1 MTIPLNNW
9 CSTCQ
14 EGCHDHSSICT
25 VCGSTLEAPPSS
37 IRNSHNTTTSTRSS
51 AATATAAADAFRF
64 VPEFLTEE
72 IRQASREFRD
82 VLLPNNNNNNININD
97 NNNNN
102 NRNGE
107 QAGDEWQ
114 QIPSELLQPDSSTV
128 RDQPTSRSYLAKLP
142 RFLLEE
148 KSSIFRRA
156 TLEISSKSNRKSNS
170 KSKSGTD
177 DDGRKKF
184 QLVPG
189 EFGPSHDLNLSECQF
204 VVANP
209 RTGKGGLSEET
220 KQEIQKGTIVY
231 MERGDGIPFVQKA
244 ILAQECG
251 AAAVVVGNSMS
262 EPWPYVMQDSKGDA
276 ETLGLS
282 IPVAMAKIEDGKTI
296 VEQCGGENRETFGN
310 FRFQQLSRDCAIC
323 CESLQISQKILQIPS
338 CGHIFHEKC
347 ALLWLTKHHT
357 CPYCRYQL
365 PTEDKDGNQVVRH
378 VGDRSLEWGR
388 FYG

>member
-1 MTIPLNNW
+1 MTIPMNNW

-25 VCGSTLEAPPSS
+25 ICGSTLESPPSS
-37 IRNSHNTTTSTRSS
+37 IRNSNNTTTSTRSS
-51 AATATAAADAFRF
+51 AATAAADAFRL

-72 IRQASREFRD
+72 IRQASREFRN
-82 VLLPNNNNNNININD
+82 VLLPNNNNNINND
-97 NNNNN
+97 S

-107 QAGDEWQ
+107 QAGEWQ
-114 QIPSELLQPDSSTV
+114 QIPTELLQPNSSSV
-128 RDQPTSRSYLAKLP
+128 RDQPTSRSYLAMLP
-142 RFLLEE
+142 RFVLEE
-148 KSSIFRRA
+148 KSSIFRQA
-156 TLEISSKSNRKSNS
+156 TLEISSKSN
-170 KSKSGTD
+170 SKSGAE
-177 DDGRKKF
+177 DDGRKQF

-220 KQEIQKGTIVY
+220 RQEIQKGSIVY

-276 ETLGLS
+276 EALGLS

-296 VEQCGGENRETFGN
+296 VEQCGKTNRETLGN

-338 CGHIFHEKC
+338 CGHIFHETC

-378 VGDRSLEWGR
+378 RGDSSLEWGR

>member
-1 MTIPLNNW
+1 
-9 CSTCQ
+9 
-14 EGCHDHSSICT
+14 
-25 VCGSTLEAPPSS
+25 
-37 IRNSHNTTTSTRSS
+37 
-51 AATATAAADAFRF
+51 
-64 VPEFLTEE
+64 LTEE

-82 VLLPNNNNNNININD
+82 VLLPNNINNNIN
-97 NNNNN
+97 NNIH
-102 NRNGE
+102 RNGE

-114 QIPSELLQPDSSTV
+114 EIPSELLQPDSSAI

-142 RFLLEE
+142 RFVLEE
-148 KSSIFRRA
+148 KSSIFRQA
-156 TLEISSKSNRKSNS
+156 TLEISSSSSS
-170 KSKSGTD
+170 KSKS
-177 DDGRKKF
+177 KF

-209 RTGKGGLSEET
+209 RTGKGGLSKET

-244 ILAQECG
+244 ILAQDCG

-296 VEQCGGENRETFGN
+296 VEQCGKNRETLGN

-323 CESLQISQKILQIPS
+323 CESLQIAQKILQIPS

-378 VGDRSLEWGR
+378 VGDSSLEWGR